1 MNALSLSS
9 NIVRRGAVYYI
20 RVRVPSD
27 LLDYYDPKKEITYSL
42 KTKDPRE
49 AKRKGNLERVKID
62 QRFEEARRSLM
73 AQTMRQERAAVDA
86 SLPVAVAASPEMPAL
101 LSPLEL
107 ERLSLLYL
115 HHALADDEAARATPK
130 SPETIERERQQ
141 AQEREDLI
149 RELSEKKG
157 IPYTPPS
164 TPPTIRPVGLT
175 DEDIDAK
182 RAYAE
187 RFIHDA
193 PFFIAKGETY
203 PVHHLVDALIKR
215 EHLHIAKES
224 PAYYQL
230 ALAIMRTES
239 KAQEAILKRL
249 SGEWVETP
257 LVAVPT
263 LPITLNNAEG
273 NRMPPASPHDDNP
286 LFSEVWERY
295 LAERKPAPKT
305 AQDFGTAV
313 RRFIEING
321 DLPVQSI
328 KARHVRMFKDTLLK
342 CPSRVPKELQN
353 LPILKVI
360 KRLESRKKEE
370 PYPKTLSPKTINDKA
385 LTAIKAVLSHAV
397 DNGFIETNPAHQI
410 RAVDPAQHNA
420 DNAGPSRIPYDMDDI
435 RGILRSPLFHEQGT
449 PSNGILKRLTQ
460 EEKRDYQRL
469 VLLGIFTGARLE
481 EIGQL
486 DIADIREEEGI
497 TYIFIHADAATG
509 RRIKNK
515 TSRRKVPVHPF
526 LLDRGFLPTIR
537 KGEGCGSA
545 QCDSGGGGGG
555 KLFPTL
561 SSKTDTLTA
570 PFSKWW
576 RRYTVS
582 IGVYTPQKTFHSFRH
597 TFKRTLRDAG
607 IDGKLTDALQG
618 HAGTSIADNY
628 GRDAEGM
635 GYSMPVLFRALC
647 EGMEKGGLEQVV
659 KESLAPSVSSPNHG
673 KK

>member
-1 MNALSLSS
+1 MSLSS

-27 LLDYYDPKKEITYSL
+27 LLDYYAPKKEITYSL

-62 QRFEEARRSLM
+62 QQFAEARRNGQVHGQPATVASTSPSTNPSSSNAESSL
-73 AQTMRQERAAVDA
+73 
-86 SLPVAVAASPEMPAL
+86 L
-101 LSPLEL
+101 LSPLEI

-115 HHALADDEAARATPK
+115 HHALADDEASRVVPK

-149 RELSEKKG
+149 RELSEKQG

-164 TPPTIRPVGLT
+164 TAPVIRPVGLT
-175 DEDIDAK
+175 AEEADAK

-203 PVHHLVDALIKR
+203 PVHHLVDALIER
-215 EHLHIAKES
+215 EHLNIAKES

-230 ALAIMRTES
+230 ALALMRMES
-239 KAQEAILKRL
+239 KAQEAVLKRL

-257 LVAVPT
+257 LVAAYAVPINT
-263 LPITLNNAEG
+263 ISTKG
-273 NRMPPASPHDDNP
+273 NGTSPDSPHEDNP

-305 AQDFGTAV
+305 AQDFGAAV
-313 RRFIEING
+313 RRFMEING
-321 DLPVQSI
+321 DLPVQHI

-342 CPSRVPKELQN
+342 CPARVPKELQG

-360 KRLESRKKEE
+360 KRLESRKAEE
-370 PYPKTLSPKTINDKA
+370 PYPRTLSPKTINDKA

-397 DNGFIETNPAHQI
+397 DNGFIETNPAQQI
-410 RAVDPAQHNA
+410 RAVDPAQHDAN
-420 DNAGPSRIPYDMDDI
+420 NAGPSRIPYDMDDI
-435 RGILRSPLFHEQGT
+435 RMILCSPLFHSTEEA
-449 PSNGILKRLTQ
+449 PSNGIMKRLTQ
-460 EEKRDYQRL
+460 EERRDYQRL
-469 VLLGIFTGARLE
+469 ILLGIFTGARLE

-486 DIADIREEEGI
+486 DIEDIREEAGI
-497 TYIFIHADAATG
+497 AYIFIHADTTTG

-526 LLDRGFLPTIR
+526 LLDRGFLPSVTIDTR
-537 KGEGCGSA
+537 QE
-545 QCDSGGGGGG
+545 DDRRGGGGGG

-561 SSKTDTLTA
+561 TSKTDTLTA

-576 RRYTVS
+576 RRYTIS

-597 TFKRTLRDAG
+597 TFKRTMRDAG

-647 EGMEKGGLEQVV
+647 EGLEKGCLEKVV
-659 KESLAPSVSSPNHG
+659 RENLAPFTSSPSHG

>member
-1 MNALSLSS
+1 MDALSLSS

-27 LLDYYDPKKEITYSL
+27 LLDYYAPKKEITYSL
-42 KTKDPRE
+42 KTKAPRE

-62 QRFEEARRSLM
+62 QQFAEARRS
-73 AQTMRQERAAVDA
+73 QAVVNQGQSA
-86 SLPVAVAASPEMPAL
+86 VMPSPSAENLLLP
-101 LSPLEL
+101 PLEI

-115 HHALADDEAARATPK
+115 HHVLADDEAARVSPK

-149 RELSEKKG
+149 RELSERQG
-157 IPYTPPS
+157 ITYAPPAA
-164 TPPTIRPVGLT
+164 PPVIRPVGLT
-175 DEDIDAK
+175 AEETDAK

-187 RFIHDA
+187 RFTHDA

-203 PVHHLVDALIKR
+203 PVHPLVDALIER
-215 EHLHIAKES
+215 EHLRIAKES

-257 LVAVPT
+257 LAVEVRT
-263 LPITLNNAEG
+263 LPIALNSSEG
-273 NRMPPASPHDDNP
+273 NRVSPDSPHDDNP

-305 AQDFGTAV
+305 AQDFGASV
-313 RRFIEING
+313 RRFMEING

-328 KARHVRMFKDTLLK
+328 KARHVRVFKDTLLK
-342 CPSRVPKELQN
+342 CPSRVPKELQG

-360 KRLESRKKEE
+360 KRLESGKTGE
-370 PYPKTLSPKTINDKA
+370 PYPRTLSPKTINDKA

-410 RAVDPAQHNA
+410 RAVDFTQH
-420 DNAGPSRIPYDMDDI
+420 DTDKAGPSRIPYDMDDI
-435 RGILRSPLFHEQGT
+435 RGILRSPLFQQEQG
-449 PSNGILKRLTQ
+449 PASNGITKRLTP
-460 EEKRDYQRL
+460 EERRDYQRL

-486 DIADIREEEGI
+486 DVADIREEAGI
-497 TYIFIHADAATG
+497 TYIFIHADSATG

-526 LLDRGFLPTIR
+526 LLEKGFLPTIHE
-537 KGEGCGSA
+537 GERR
-545 QCDSGGGGGG
+545 GGGDGG

-561 SSKTDTLTA
+561 TSKTDTLTA

-576 RRYTVS
+576 RRYTSS

-597 TFKRTLRDAG
+597 TFKRTMRDAG

-618 HAGTSIADNY
+618 HAGTSIADSY

-647 EGMEKGGLEQVV
+647 EGMEKGGLEQAV
-659 KESLAPSVSSPNHG
+659 KESLASFASSPSSHG
-673 KK
+673 KE

>member
-1 MNALSLSS
+1 M
-9 NIVRRGAVYYI
+9 RRGAVYYI

-27 LLDYYDPKKEITYSL
+27 LLDYYAPKKEITYSL

-62 QRFEEARRSLM
+62 QQFAEARRNGQM
-73 AQTMRQERAAVDA
+73 TTTPAQGQTTTAAT
-86 SLPVAVAASPEMPAL
+86 STESPL
-101 LSPLEL
+101 FLSPLEL

-115 HHALADDEAARATPK
+115 HHALADDEAARVAPK

-141 AQEREDLI
+141 AQEKEDLI

-157 IPYTPPS
+157 IPYAPPS

-175 DEDIDAK
+175 DEETDAK

-203 PVHHLVDALIKR
+203 PAHHLVDAFIER

-249 SGEWVETP
+249 SGEWVATP
-257 LVAVPT
+257 LAVEVHT
-263 LPITLNNAEG
+263 LPVSLSSSDG
-273 NRMPPASPHDDNP
+273 NPHEDNP
-286 LFSEVWERY
+286 LFSAVWERY

-305 AQDFGTAV
+305 AQDFGAAV
-313 RRFIEING
+313 RRFMEING

-328 KARHVRMFKDTLLK
+328 KARHIRLFKDTLLK

-360 KRLESRKKEE
+360 KRLESRKTED

-410 RAVDPAQHNA
+410 RAVDPAQHNT

-435 RGILRSPLFHEQGT
+435 RGILCSPLFQQEQG
-449 PSNGILKRLTQ
+449 PSSNGIVKRLTL

-497 TYIFIHADAATG
+497 IYIFIHADAATG

-526 LLDRGFLPTIR
+526 LLDWKGFLPTVHE
-537 KGEGCGSA
+537 GERC
-545 QCDSGGGGGG
+545 GGGGGG

-561 SSKTDTLTA
+561 TSKTDTLTA

-576 RRYTVS
+576 RRYTIS

-597 TFKRTLRDAG
+597 TFKRTMRDAG

-618 HAGTSIADNY
+618 HAGTSIADSY

-647 EGMEKGGLEQVV
+647 EGMEKGGLEKVV
-659 KESLAPSVSSPNHG
+659 RENLASFTSSPIHG

>member
-1 MNALSLSS
+1 MDALSLSS
-9 NIVRRGAVYYI
+9 NIVRRGTEYYI
-20 RVRVPSD
+20 RVRDPSD
-27 LLDYYDPKKEITYSL
+27 LLDYYAPKKEITYSL

-62 QRFEEARRSLM
+62 QQFAEARRNGQMTAATAQGQTTTAATSTESSLF
-73 AQTMRQERAAVDA
+73 
-86 SLPVAVAASPEMPAL
+86 

-115 HHALADDEAARATPK
+115 HYALADDEASRVVPK

-157 IPYTPPS
+157 IPYTPPA
-164 TPPTIRPVGLT
+164 TAPVIRPVGLT
-175 DEDIDAK
+175 AEETDAK

-203 PVHHLVDALIKR
+203 PVHHITDAFIER
-215 EHLHIAKES
+215 EHLNIAKENL
-224 PAYYQL
+224 AYYQL

-257 LVAVPT
+257 LAGASYAVPSNIICSGDVVAVGVSLDST
-263 LPITLNNAEG
+263 HE
-273 NRMPPASPHDDNP
+273 DNP

-305 AQDFGTAV
+305 AQDFGAAV
-313 RRFIEING
+313 RRFMEING

-328 KARHVRMFKDTLLK
+328 KARHIRLFKDTLLK

-360 KRLESRKKEE
+360 KRLESRKTED

-410 RAVDPAQHNA
+410 RAVDPAQHNTN
-420 DNAGPSRIPYDMDDI
+420 NAGPSRIPYDMDDI
-435 RGILRSPLFHEQGT
+435 RGILCSPLFQQEQG
-449 PSNGILKRLTQ
+449 PHSNGIVKRLTL

-469 VLLGIFTGARLE
+469 ILLGIFTGARLE

-486 DIADIREEEGI
+486 DIEDIREEDGI

-526 LLDRGFLPTIR
+526 LLEKGFLPTVHE
-537 KGEGCGSA
+537 GERC
-545 QCDSGGGGGG
+545 GGGGG

-561 SSKTDTLTA
+561 TSKTDTLTA

-576 RRYTVS
+576 RRYTIS

-597 TFKRTLRDAG
+597 TFKRTMRDAG

-618 HAGTSIADNY
+618 HAGTSIADSY

-647 EGMEKGGLEQVV
+647 EGMEKGGLEKVV
-659 KESLAPSVSSPNHG
+659 RENLASFTSSPIHG

>member
-1 MNALSLSS
+1 M
-9 NIVRRGAVYYI
+9 RRGAVYYI

-27 LLDYYDPKKEITYSL
+27 LLDYYAPKKEITYSL

-62 QRFEEARRSLM
+62 QQFAEARRNGQM
-73 AQTMRQERAAVDA
+73 TTTPAQGQTTTAAT
-86 SLPVAVAASPEMPAL
+86 STESPL
-101 LSPLEL
+101 FLSPLEL

-115 HHALADDEAARATPK
+115 HHALADDEAARVAPK

-141 AQEREDLI
+141 AQEKEDLI

-157 IPYTPPS
+157 IPYAPPS

-175 DEDIDAK
+175 DEETDAK

-203 PVHHLVDALIKR
+203 PAHHLVDAFIER

-249 SGEWVETP
+249 SGEWVATP
-257 LVAVPT
+257 LAVEVHT
-263 LPITLNNAEG
+263 LPVSLSSSDG
-273 NRMPPASPHDDNP
+273 NRRPSDSPHEDNP
-286 LFSEVWERY
+286 LFSAVWERY

-305 AQDFGTAV
+305 AQDFGAAV
-313 RRFIEING
+313 RRFMEING

-328 KARHVRMFKDTLLK
+328 KARHIRLFKDTLLK

-360 KRLESRKKEE
+360 KRLESRKTED

-410 RAVDPAQHNA
+410 RAVDPAQHNT

-435 RGILRSPLFHEQGT
+435 RGILCSPLFQQEQG
-449 PSNGILKRLTQ
+449 PSSNGIVKRLTL

-497 TYIFIHADAATG
+497 IYIFIHADAATG

-526 LLDRGFLPTIR
+526 LLDWKGFLPTVHE
-537 KGEGCGSA
+537 GERC
-545 QCDSGGGGGG
+545 GGGGGG

-561 SSKTDTLTA
+561 TSKTDTLTA

-576 RRYTVS
+576 RRYTIS

-597 TFKRTLRDAG
+597 TFKRTMRDAG

-618 HAGTSIADNY
+618 HAGTSIADSY

-635 GYSMPVLFRALC
+635 GYSMSVLFRALC
-647 EGMEKGGLEQVV
+647 EGLEKGGLEKVV
-659 KESLAPSVSSPNHG
+659 RENLASFTFSSSHG

>member
-27 LLDYYDPKKEITYSL
+27 LLDYYAPKKEITYSL

-62 QRFEEARRSLM
+62 QQFAEARRNEQATTAAQGQTTTAATSAENSL
-73 AQTMRQERAAVDA
+73 
-86 SLPVAVAASPEMPAL
+86 L
-101 LSPLEL
+101 LSPLEI

-115 HHALADDEAARATPK
+115 HHALADDEASRVVPK

-149 RELSEKKG
+149 RELSEKQG
-157 IPYTPPS
+157 ITYTPPS
-164 TPPTIRPVGLT
+164 TSPVIRPVGLT
-175 DEDIDAK
+175 AEETDAK

-203 PVHHLVDALIKR
+203 PAHHLVDAFIER
-215 EHLHIAKES
+215 EHLRIAKES

-249 SGEWVETP
+249 SGEWIKTP
-257 LVAVPT
+257 LVTVPI
-263 LPITLNNAEG
+263 LPITLNSADN
-273 NRMPPASPHDDNP
+273 NRMPPDSPHNDNP
-286 LFSEVWERY
+286 LFSAVWERY

-305 AQDFGTAV
+305 AQDFGASV
-313 RRFIEING
+313 RRFMEING

-328 KARHVRMFKDTLLK
+328 MARHVRMFKDTLLK
-342 CPSRVPKELQN
+342 CPSRVPKELQG

-360 KRLESRKKEE
+360 KRLESRKAEE

-410 RAVDPAQHNA
+410 RAVDSAQHDT
-420 DNAGPSRIPYDMDDI
+420 DNAGPSRIPYDMGDI
-435 RGILRSPLFHEQGT
+435 RMILCSPLFHRAAGA
-449 PSNGILKRLTQ
+449 PSSGIMKRLTP
-460 EEKRDYQRL
+460 EERRDYQHL

-486 DIADIREEEGI
+486 DVDDIREEDGI
-497 TYIFIHADAATG
+497 TYIFIHADTATG

-526 LLDRGFLPTIR
+526 LLNTGFMPGGGSGARQEDDRR
-537 KGEGCGSA
+537 
-545 QCDSGGGGGG
+545 GGGGGG

-561 SSKTDTLTA
+561 TSKTDTLTA

-576 RRYTVS
+576 RRYTIS

-597 TFKRTLRDAG
+597 TFKRTMRDAG

-618 HAGTSIADNY
+618 HAGTSIADSY

-635 GYSMPVLFRALC
+635 GYSMSVLFRALC
-647 EGMEKGGLEQVV
+647 EGLEKGGLEKVV
-659 KESLAPSVSSPNHG
+659 RENLASFTSSSSHG

>member
-1 MNALSLSS
+1 MDALSLSS

-27 LLDYYDPKKEITYSL
+27 LLDYYAPKKEITYSL

-62 QRFEEARRSLM
+62 QQFAEARRNGQMTAATAQGQTTTAATSTESSLF
-73 AQTMRQERAAVDA
+73 
-86 SLPVAVAASPEMPAL
+86 

-115 HHALADDEAARATPK
+115 HHALADDEASRVVPK

-157 IPYTPPS
+157 IPYTPPA
-164 TPPTIRPVGLT
+164 TAPVIRPVGLT
-175 DEDIDAK
+175 AEETDAK

-193 PFFIAKGETY
+193 PFFISKGETY
-203 PVHHLVDALIKR
+203 PSHHLTDAFIER
-215 EHLHIAKES
+215 EHLRIAKES

-230 ALAIMRTES
+230 ALAILRTES
-239 KAQEAILKRL
+239 KVQEAILKRL

-257 LVAVPT
+257 PLVVAIRP
-263 LPITLNNAEG
+263 LPSNIISNDVNG
-273 NRMPPASPHDDNP
+273 SFPGFPHDDNP

-305 AQDFGTAV
+305 AQDFGAAV
-313 RRFIEING
+313 RRFMEING

-328 KARHVRMFKDTLLK
+328 MARHIRMFKDTLLK
-342 CPSRVPKELQN
+342 CPSRVPKELQG
-353 LPILKVI
+353 LPILKII
-360 KRLESRKKEE
+360 KRLESRKTEE

-410 RAVDPAQHNA
+410 RAVDPAQHDAN
-420 DNAGPSRIPYDMDDI
+420 NAGPSRIPYDMDDI
-435 RGILRSPLFHEQGT
+435 RMILCSPLFHSTEEA
-449 PSNGILKRLTQ
+449 PSNGIMKRLTP
-460 EEKRDYQRL
+460 EERRDYQRL
-469 VLLGIFTGARLE
+469 ILLGIFTGARLE

-486 DIADIREEEGI
+486 DVDDIREEDGI
-497 TYIFIHADAATG
+497 TYIFIHADTATG

-526 LLDRGFLPTIR
+526 LLNTGFLP
-537 KGEGCGSA
+537 GVGSGA
-545 QCDSGGGGGG
+545 RQEEDRRGGGGG

-561 SSKTDTLTA
+561 TSKTDTLTA

-576 RRYTVS
+576 RRYTIS

-597 TFKRTLRDAG
+597 TFKRTMRDAG

-618 HAGTSIADNY
+618 HAGTSIADSY

-647 EGMEKGGLEQVV
+647 EGLEKGGLEKVV
-659 KESLAPSVSSPNHG
+659 RENLPSFTSSSCHG